1 MTDLPAQVR
10 FATRADEAD
19 LLKMCH
25 ELHEENG
32 LFDMDEEAV
41 KGTLD
46 HAFDRKGGL
55 IGVIDGPSGIEAS
68 CYLLITSIWY
78 TKENHLEE
86 MWNFVRPQ
94 FRQSNPRHVDTLL
107 SWAHYCQERMG
118 LPLMIGVLSNHRT
131 EAKVRLY
138 RRRLG
143 MPVGAFFVI
152 GGKLKHKS
160 IFGNDLFKVHS
171 KKRAAG

>member
-41 KGTLD
+41 KDTLN

-55 IGVIDGPSGIEAS
+55 IGVIDGPKGIEAS
-68 CYLLITSIWY
+68 CYLLITTIWY

-86 MWNFVRPQ
+86 IWNYVRPP
-94 FRQSNPRHVDTLL
+94 FRQSNHGTTLIT
-107 SWAHYCQERMG
+107 WAKYCHEQMQM
-118 LPLMIGVLSNHRT
+118 PLMIGILSNHRT

-138 RRRLG
+138 RRMLG
-143 MPVGAFFVI
+143 VPAGAFFI
-152 GGKLKHKS
+152 CGGNLKHES
-160 IFGNDLFKVHS
+160 IFGNEIFKVHS
-171 KKRAAG
+171 KKRAG

>member
-1 MTDLPAQVR
+1 MTDLPAAVR

-41 KGTLD
+41 KDTLN

-55 IGVIDGPSGIEAS
+55 IGVIDGPKGIEAS
-68 CYLLITSIWY
+68 CYLLITTIWY
-78 TKENHLEE
+78 TKNNHLEE
-86 MWNFVRPQ
+86 LWNFVRPP
-94 FRQSNPRHVDTLL
+94 FRRSNHATTMVT
-107 SWAHYCQERMG
+107 WAQYCAEKIG
-118 LPLMIGVLSNHRT
+118 LPLMIAILSNHRT

-138 RRRLG
+138 RRKLG
-143 MPVGAFFVI
+143 VPAGAFFI
-152 GGKLKHKS
+152 YGDGLKHKS
-160 IFGNDLFKVHS
+160 LFGNEIFKVHS
-171 KKRAAG
+171 KKRA